1 MGAANNAPIRSGI
14 ESFTGREAG
23 SLAIFAA
30 IRRASSLLSSLEGQ
44 NYSAFQ
50 AALTGGKYNSAA
62 FRVSI
67 VKNSVRYESGRLY
80 HRRNGALR

>member
-1 MGAANNAPIRSGI
+1 MKDGS
-14 ESFTGREAG
+14 G

-44 NYSAFQ
+44 NYFVFQ
-50 AALTGGKYNSAA
+50 AALTGGKYNSVT

-67 VKNSVRYESGRLY
+67 VKNSARYETDSLY
-80 HRRNGALR
+80 HRRSGGALR